1 MSAKQNGDQ
10 YRAVQLLKNTVV
22 VDIIDGTATTSADDH
37 LREAA
42 EARVHY
48 VPEADVWLPKPV
60 RGATVK
66 CALPSWLL

>member
-37 LREAA
+37 LREAVEGA
-42 EARVHY
+42 VYY
-48 VPEADVWLPKPV
+48 VPTGDTWLPRPV
-60 RGATVK
+60 SGATVK
-66 CALPSWLL
+66 CAIPSWLL